1 VYEESLLDPDG
12 GGNKMGYYDRIE
24 PHEPKRPGFPLF
36 LIALLSAAV
45 GGLVVLFFTPLLFRS
60 GLIPFPAPTLPTPS
74 YGPVQTTSVKVNSNI
89 IDAVNKVKPAVVGV
103 INLKP
108 SNDPFDPNQWQ
119 QSTGSGIIF
128 EKASGKAYVVT
139 NNHVIE
145 GGTKI
150 KVLLPTGNGKNHEV
164 DAKVLGSDPYT
175 DLAVLEISDQ
185 YVTAVAEFGNS
196 DTLQAGEPAIAI
208 GNPLGL
214 GESVTVGVISSPRR
228 TIDVGDNITTDVI
241 QTDAAINPGNSGG
254 ALVNIAGQV
263 IGINSLKIAQSGV
276 EGIGFAIPVNDA
288 RPIINSL
295 IQYGK
300 VPRPYLGVKLADL
313 NQLSQDAWGI
323 LSLPNSVDSGV
334 VVVEVAPGTPADIA
348 GLQRGDVIVALDGNP
363 VGSSSEL
370 RKYLYKNKKI
380 GDKVEVTYYRN
391 GQKRTTTVTLA
402 GH

>member
-1 VYEESLLDPDG
+1 
-12 GGNKMGYYDRIE
+12 MGYYDSIE
-24 PHEPKRPGFPLF
+24 PHEPKRSGFPQF
-36 LIALLSAAV
+36 LIVLLSAAV
-45 GGLVVLFFTPLLFRS
+45 GGLVALFFTPFLFRS
-60 GLIPFPAPTLPTPS
+60 GLISPPAPTLPTPS
-74 YGPVQTTSVKVNSNI
+74 SGPAQTVSVKVNSSV
-89 IDAVNKVKPAVVGV
+89 IDAVNKVKNAVVGV
-103 INLKP
+103 INLQP
-108 SNDPFDPNQWQ
+108 STDPLDPNQLQ

-128 EKASGKAYVVT
+128 EKANGKAYIVT
-139 NNHVIE
+139 NYHVIE

-150 KVLLPTGNGKNHEV
+150 KVLLPTGNGKNREV
-164 DAKVLGSDPYT
+164 DAKVLGSDQYT

-196 DTLQAGEPAIAI
+196 DTLQAGEPAVAI

-214 GESVTVGVISSPRR
+214 GESVTYGVISSPRR
-228 TIDVGDNITTDVI
+228 TIDAGNNVTTDVI

-300 VPRPYLGVKLADL
+300 VPRPYLGVELADL

-334 VVVEVAPGTPADIA
+334 VIVKVAPGTPADVA

-391 GQKRTTTVTLA
+391 GQKRTATVTLA

>member
-1 VYEESLLDPDG
+1 
-12 GGNKMGYYDRIE
+12 MGYYDRIE
-24 PHEPKRPGFPLF
+24 PHEPKKSGLSLF

-45 GGLVVLFFTPLLFRS
+45 GGLVALFFAPLLFRS
-60 GLIPFPAPTLPTPS
+60 GLISLPAPTLPTPS
-74 YGPVQTTSVKVNSNI
+74 YGPPQTTSVKVNSNI

-103 INLKP
+103 INLRP
-108 SNDPFDPNQWQ
+108 SNDLLDPNQWQ

-128 EKASGKAYVVT
+128 EKTNGKAYIVT
-139 NNHVIE
+139 NYHVIE

-150 KVLLPTGNGKNHEV
+150 KVLLPTGNSKNREV
-164 DAKVLGSDPYT
+164 EAKVLGSDQYT

-214 GESVTVGVISSPRR
+214 GQSVTVGVISSPHR

-263 IGINSLKIAQSGV
+263 IGINSLKIAESGV
-276 EGIGFAIPVNDA
+276 EGLGFAIPVNDA

-295 IQYGK
+295 IQYGE
-300 VPRPYLGVKLADL
+300 VPRPYLGLELADL

-323 LSLPNSVDSGV
+323 LSLPDSVDSGV
-334 VVVEVAPGTPADIA
+334 VITKVDPGKPADMA
-348 GLQRGDVIVALDGNP
+348 GLQRGDVIVALDGHP
-363 VGSSSEL
+363 VGSVSDL

-391 GQKRTTTVTLA
+391 GQKRTATVILA
-402 GH
+402 RR